1 MTAKAGNISSC
12 ARARTRSRPGP
23 RRSCATSSLSG
34 CWACRDLGNLGLVT
48 AVASQAAGT
57 TESSGLDRGV
67 MAVFAGLMLGSLVAS
82 LNMTLVAPA
91 LPTIVAELG
100 GLADYSWIPISAMLA
115 STIVT
120 PVAGKLS
127 DVYGRK
133 PLYMTG
139 IVVFAVGSALS
150 GLAPNFWFLVF
161 ARFVQGAGMGFI
173 MPLSQA
179 IIGDIISPRE
189 RGKYQGMMGASFGL
203 ASIIGP
209 AAGGYIT
216 EHFTWRWLFFVNL
229 PIAVLTLVVIW
240 FFMHVPNE
248 RRPHKIDVW
257 GSVTLSLGI
266 AGTLL
271 ATVWG
276 GVQYPWSS
284 WQIIGLYAASAVLLA
299 AFVWIERRAA
309 EPVLP
314 LQLWKSSIFT
324 FSNIASVGVAMSMFG
339 AIFFLPVFVQGVVG
353 NSVTNSGA
361 ILVPMLVAMIVT
373 SVLGGQ
379 LISRTGR
386 YKVLLLVG
394 LASMGVGY
402 YMLSTFSVSTTNQQ
416 VIVAMVLLGLGLGA
430 CMQTYVLVVQN
441 SVSRQDMA
449 VATSATQLSRS
460 IGAAVGLAVLG
471 TILSQG
477 MASSMARYLP
487 ASALAKLQASGGG
500 ATATAVF
507 DPSQLARL
515 PPAIELG
522 IRHGLADALHPVFLV
537 GVPIIAI
544 AFVATALIKELPLRQ
559 TAHVTAGRQ
568 VARSTGAE
576 ESPLS

>member
-1 MTAKAGNISSC
+1 M
-12 ARARTRSRPGP
+12 
-23 RRSCATSSLSG
+23 
-34 CWACRDLGNLGLVT
+34 T
-48 AVASQAAGT
+48 AVATQAAGAT
-57 TESSGLDRGV
+57 ARKGVDRGV
-67 MAVFAGLMLGSLVAS
+67 MAVFAGLLLGSLVAS

-100 GLADYSWIPISAMLA
+100 GLADYSWVPISAMLA
-115 STIVT
+115 STIVV
-120 PVAGKLS
+120 PIAGKLS
-127 DVYGRK
+127 DIYGRK

-139 IVVFAVGSALS
+139 IIVFAIGSALS

-203 ASIIGP
+203 ASIVGP
-209 AAGGYIT
+209 AAGGFIT

-229 PIAVLTLVVIW
+229 PVAVVTMVVIALY
-240 FFMHVPNE
+240 MHVPNE
-248 RRPHKIDVW
+248 RRRHAIDVW
-257 GSVTLSLGI
+257 GSLTLSAGI
-266 AGTLL
+266 TCVLL

-284 WQIIGLYAASAVLLA
+284 WQIIGLYAAA
-299 AFVWIERRAA
+299 AALISTFVWVEMHAP

-314 LQLWKSSIFT
+314 LRLWKSSIFT

-339 AIFFLPVFVQGVVG
+339 AIFFLPVFVQGVIG

-379 LISRTGR
+379 FISRTGR
-386 YKVLLLVG
+386 YKVPILVG
-394 LASMGVGY
+394 LVSMGAGFY
-402 YMLSTFSVSTTNQQ
+402 LLSTFGVATTIQQ
-416 VIVAMVLLGLGLGA
+416 AIEAMVLIGLGLGLT
-430 CMQTYVLVVQN
+430 MQTYTLIVQN
-441 SVSRQDMA
+441 SVERSDMA

-460 IGAAVGLAVLG
+460 MGAAIGLAILG
-471 TILSQG
+471 TILTQG
-477 MASSMARYLP
+477 MASAMAKYLP
-487 ASALAKLQASGGG
+487 PAALRQLQSAGGG

-507 DPSQLARL
+507 DPAQLAHL
-515 PPAIELG
+515 PPAIAAG
-522 IRHGLADALHPVFLV
+522 IRHGLADALHPVFMAGL
-537 GVPIIAI
+537 PIIAVSI
-544 AFVATALIKELPLRQ
+544 LVTLLIKELPLRQ
-559 TAHVTAGRQ
+559 TVHVAAGRQ
-568 VARSTGAE
+568 PRGAPQKVSGASGE
-576 ESPLS
+576 AEDSSLT

>member
-1 MTAKAGNISSC
+1 MT
-12 ARARTRSRPGP
+12 
-23 RRSCATSSLSG
+23 
-34 CWACRDLGNLGLVT
+34 
-48 AVASQAAGT
+48 
-57 TESSGLDRGV
+57 
-67 MAVFAGLMLGSLVAS
+67 VFAGLMLGSLVAS

-139 IVVFAVGSALS
+139 IVVFAIGSALS
-150 GLAPNFWFLVF
+150 GLAPGFWFLVF

-189 RGKYQGMMGASFGL
+189 RGKYQGMMGASFGV
-203 ASIIGP
+203 ASIVGP
-209 AAGGYIT
+209 FAGGFIT

-248 RRPHKIDVW
+248 RRKHAIDVW
-257 GSVTLSLGI
+257 GSVTLSLAI
-266 AGTLL
+266 ACTLL

-276 GVQYPWSS
+276 GVQYPWISS
-284 WQIIGLYAASAVLLA
+284 QIIGLYTVAAVLLA
-299 AFVWIERRAA
+299 TFVGVELRAP

-314 LQLWKSSIFT
+314 LRLWKSSIFT
-324 FSNIASVGVAMSMFG
+324 FANIASVGVAMSMFG

-386 YKVLLLVG
+386 YKLQLLLG
-394 LASMGVGY
+394 LAVMGAGY
-402 YMLSTFSVSTTNQQ
+402 FLLSTFDVNTTNQE
-416 VIVAMVLLGLGLGA
+416 VIVAMVLIGLGLGTS
-430 CMQTYVLVVQN
+430 MQTYVLIVQN
-441 SVSRQDMA
+441 SASRQDMA

-460 IGAAVGLAVLG
+460 IGAAVGLAILG
-471 TILSQG
+471 TLLSQG
-477 MASSMARYLP
+477 MASSMAKYLP
-487 ASALAKLQASGGG
+487 ASVLAKLESSGGG

-507 DPSQLARL
+507 DPSQLAHL
-515 PPAIELG
+515 PPAVELG
-522 IRHGLADALHPVFLV
+522 IRHGLADALHPVFLA

-544 AFVATALIKELPLRQ
+544 SFIATLFIRELPLRQ
-559 TAHVTAGRQ
+559 TAHVAAGRQ
-568 VARSTGAE
+568 AGAAAGAE
-576 ESPLS
+576 DSPLG

>member
-1 MTAKAGNISSC
+1 
-12 ARARTRSRPGP
+12 
-23 RRSCATSSLSG
+23 
-34 CWACRDLGNLGLVT
+34 VT
-48 AVASQAAGT
+48 AVATKAASAPAKTGV
-57 TESSGLDRGV
+57 DRGV
-67 MAVFAGLMLGSLVAS
+67 LAVFAGLMLGSLIAS

-115 STIVT
+115 ATIVT

-127 DVYGRK
+127 DIYGRK
-133 PLYMTG
+133 PLYMAG
-139 IVVFAVGSALS
+139 IVVFATGSALS

-229 PIAVLTLVVIW
+229 PIAVVTLIVIW

-248 RRPHKIDVW
+248 RRKHSIDVW

-266 AGTLL
+266 AAALL

-276 GVQYPWSS
+276 GVQFPWAS
-284 WQIIGLYAASAVLLA
+284 WQIIGLYAAAAALLA
-299 AFVWIERRAA
+299 AFVSIELRAP

-314 LQLWKSSIFT
+314 LHLFRSSIFT

-339 AIFFLPVFVQGVVG
+339 AIFFLPVFVQGVTG

-361 ILVPMLVAMIVT
+361 ILVPMLVAMIVS
-373 SVLGGQ
+373 SVVGGMI
-379 LISRTGR
+379 ISRTGR
-386 YKVLLLVG
+386 YKAQLLLG
-394 LASMGVGY
+394 LALMGAGFY
-402 YMLSTFSVSTTNQQ
+402 LLSTFSIGTTNQQ
-416 VIVAMVLLGLGLGA
+416 TIEAMILIGLGLGMT
-430 CMQTYVLVVQN
+430 MQTYTLVVQN
-441 SVSRQDMA
+441 SVSREDMA
-449 VATSATQLSRS
+449 VATSTTQLSRS
-460 IGAAVGLAVLG
+460 IGAAVGLAILG
-471 TILSQG
+471 TILTQG
-477 MASSMARYLP
+477 LASSITRYLP
-487 ASALAKLQASGGG
+487 QAAVQKLQSSGSGSI
-500 ATATAVF
+500 ATAVF
-507 DPSQLARL
+507 DPAQLAHL
-515 PPAIELG
+515 PPAIAAA
-522 IRHGLADALHPVFLV
+522 IRHGLADALHPVFLA

-544 AFVATALIKELPLRQ
+544 AFIATLFIPELRLRE
-559 TAHVTAGRQ
+559 TAHVTAGKQ
-568 VARSTGAE
+568 AIAK
-576 ESPLS
+576 

>member
-1 MTAKAGNISSC
+1 M
-12 ARARTRSRPGP
+12 
-23 RRSCATSSLSG
+23 
-34 CWACRDLGNLGLVT
+34 T
-48 AVASQAAGT
+48 AVATKAAGT
-57 TESSGLDRGV
+57 TAESGAQRGV
-67 MAVFAGLMLGSLVAS
+67 MAVFAGLMLGSLIAS

-100 GLADYSWIPISAMLA
+100 GIADYSWIPISAMLA

-150 GLAPNFWFLVF
+150 GMATNFWFLVI

-179 IIGDIISPRE
+179 IIGDIVSPRE

-203 ASIIGP
+203 ASIVGP
-209 AAGGYIT
+209 AAGGFIT
-216 EHFTWRWLFFVNL
+216 QHWTWRWLFFVNL
-229 PIAVLTLVVIW
+229 PIAVLTLFVIW
-240 FFMHVPNE
+240 FYMHVPNE
-248 RRPHKIDVW
+248 KRKHTIDVW

-266 AGTLL
+266 ASVLL

-276 GVQYPWSS
+276 GVQYPWDS
-284 WQIIGLYAASAVLLA
+284 WQIIGLYGCAAILLI
-299 AFVWIERRAA
+299 AFAWIETRAP

-314 LQLWKSSIFT
+314 LKLWKSSIFT
-324 FSNIASVGVAMSMFG
+324 FSNIAGVGVAMSMFG
-339 AIFFLPVFVQGVVG
+339 AIFFLPVFAQGVVG
-353 NSVTNSGA
+353 NSVVDTGA

-386 YKVLLLVG
+386 YKLLL
-394 LASMGVGY
+394 LASLLVMGAGY
-402 YMLSTFSVSTTNQQ
+402 YLLSTFTVNTTNQH
-416 VIVAMVLLGLGLGA
+416 VIIAMVLIGLGLGG
-430 CMQTYVLVVQN
+430 CMQTYVLIVQN
-441 SVSRQDMA
+441 SVGREDMA

-460 IGAAVGLAVLG
+460 VGAAIGLAILG
-471 TILSQG
+471 TILTQG
-477 MASSMARYLP
+477 MASSMAKYLP
-487 ASALAKLQASGGG
+487 PSALQQLETVDGG
-500 ATATAVF
+500 AAATAVF
-507 DPSQLARL
+507 DPSQLAHL

-522 IRHGLADALHPVFLV
+522 IRHGLADALHPVFLA

-544 AFVATALIKELPLRQ
+544 AFIATLFIKELPLRQ

-568 VARSTGAE
+568 SN
-576 ESPLS
+576 P

>member
-1 MTAKAGNISSC
+1 
-12 ARARTRSRPGP
+12 
-23 RRSCATSSLSG
+23 
-34 CWACRDLGNLGLVT
+34 VT
-48 AVASQAAGT
+48 AVASKAAGA
-57 TESSGLDRGV
+57 TEAKGVDRGV

-100 GLADYSWIPISAMLA
+100 GIADYSWVPISAMLA

-127 DVYGRK
+127 DIYGRK

-139 IVVFAVGSALS
+139 IVVFAAGSCLS

-209 AAGGYIT
+209 AAGGFIT
-216 EHFTWRWLFFVNL
+216 QYWSWRWLFFVNL
-229 PIAVLTLVVIW
+229 PIAALTLVVIW
-240 FFMHVPNE
+240 YFMHVHNE
-248 RRPHKIDVW
+248 RRQHTIDVW
-257 GSVTLSLGI
+257 GSITLSLGI
-266 AGTLL
+266 ASTLL

-276 GVQYPWSS
+276 GVQYPWLS
-284 WQIIGLYAASAVLLA
+284 WQILGLYGFAAVLLVS
-299 AFVWIERRAA
+299 FVFVEMRSP

-314 LQLWKSSIFT
+314 LRLWKSSIFT

-373 SVLGGQ
+373 SILGGQ
-379 LISRTGR
+379 LISHTGR
-386 YKVLLLVG
+386 YKALLLAG
-394 LASMGVGY
+394 LAVMGVGY
-402 YMLSTFSVSTTNQQ
+402 YMLSTFTISTTNQN
-416 VIVAMVLLGLGLGA
+416 VIVAMVLLGLGLGVS
-430 CMQTYVLVVQN
+430 MQTYVLIVQN
-441 SVSRQDMA
+441 SVSREEMA

-460 IGAAVGLAVLG
+460 IGAAIGLAILG
-471 TILSQG
+471 TILTQG
-477 MASSMARYLP
+477 MASALPKYLSP
-487 ASALAKLQASGGG
+487 AAVRQLEDAEGG
-500 ATATAVF
+500 AAATAIF
-507 DPSQLARL
+507 DPTQLAHL
-515 PPAIELG
+515 PPAIELA
-522 IRHGLADALHPVFLV
+522 IRHGLADALHPVFLA
-537 GVPIIAI
+537 GVPIIAVAFI
-544 AFVATALIKELPLRQ
+544 ATLFIKELPLRQ
-559 TAHVTAGRQ
+559 TAHVAAGKK
-568 VARSTGAE
+568 ATETEIGIS
-576 ESPLS
+576 